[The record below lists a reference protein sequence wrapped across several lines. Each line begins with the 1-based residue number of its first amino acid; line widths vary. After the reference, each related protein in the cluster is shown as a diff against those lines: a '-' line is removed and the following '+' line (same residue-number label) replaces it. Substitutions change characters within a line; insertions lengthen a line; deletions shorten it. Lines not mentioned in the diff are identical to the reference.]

1 MKLPA
6 CIHGTTIYDAD
17 GTEIARCDNPTMARF
32 IVERIN
38 DYALQY
44 ARGHADAVE
53 LVNRQRDHEAACT
66 RQRIEQRQYEQ
77 ALEEEIQWS
86 LSTFVHAA

>member
-1 MKLPA
+1 MKLPVHTRESV
-6 CIHGTTIYDAD
+6 IHDAT
-17 GTEIARCDNPTMARF
+17 GAVVASCHNPALALLIAD
-32 IVERIN
+32 RIN
-38 DYALQY
+38 EFSAQY
-44 ARGHADAVE
+44 ARGHADATE
-53 LVNRQRDHEAACT
+53 LVNRQRDYEASVT

>member
-1 MKLPA
+1 
-6 CIHGTTIYDAD
+6 
-17 GTEIARCDNPTMARF
+17 
-32 IVERIN
+32 V
-38 DYALQY
+38 
-44 ARGHADAVE
+44 
-53 LVNRQRDHEAACT
+53 T